1 MGDNMNN
8 DVNILAISDKHCGHL
23 VGLTPPEWQIPYSP
37 TSRSQRSKFARVQH
51 EVWDWYVSTLKLIGP
66 VDHVFSLGD
75 DIDGDGGRSG
85 GSELITTDR
94 DEQSDMAVACNGQ
107 IKVRKTGIMVYGT
120 PYHTGQ
126 KEDYETQIAREM
138 GWKIGSHEQPTIAG
152 KTFDLKHKVG
162 SSRKKELRYTAIAN
176 EIVANREWAQAG
188 QQKLADCVIRGHVHY
203 YKYIEDEDSIGVVC
217 PAMQGYG
224 SKYGARQCSGRVN
237 IGLLLI
243 TIRDGEITVNKYL
256 ADKELKS
263 LKAK

>member
-1 MGDNMNN
+1 MKT
-8 DVNILAISDKHCGHL
+8 VNILAISDKHCGHL

-51 EVWDWYVSTLKLIGP
+51 EVWDWFVSTTKLIGK
-66 VDHVFSLGD
+66 VDYVFDMGD
-75 DIDGDGGRSG
+75 NIDGDGGRSG

-94 DEQSDMAVACNGQ
+94 DEQSDMAVACNSQ
-107 IKVRKTGIMVYGT
+107 IKTDKGVMVYGT
-120 PYHTGQ
+120 PYHTGN
-126 KEDYETQIAREM
+126 KEDYETQIAREL

-162 SSRKKELRYTAIAN
+162 SSKKKELRYTGIAN

-203 YKYIEDEDSIGVVC
+203 FKYVRDEDSIGFTM

-224 SKYGARQCSGRVN
+224 SKFGARQCSGRVN
-237 IGLLLI
+237 IGLVHI
-243 TIRDGEITVNKYL
+243 QISNGEIYINEYL
-256 ADKELKS
+256 ADKDLKS